1 MTLRD
6 VVDRVPLP
14 GETITGVL
22 AALLAQRVRPL
33 ALPARARPVGAACA
47 TGGLAL
53 VLAAWRERGPVA
65 LEHPSALVTTG
76 VHGASR
82 NPMYVGFDVLHLG
95 LAGLTRNGWML
106 VTWPTSAALLH
117 RAVRAEE
124 GMLAER
130 FGAEY
135 DAYRA
140 RVPRYL

>member
-22 AALLAQRVRPL
+22 AALLAQRVLPL
-33 ALPARARPVGAACA
+33 ALPARVRPVGAACA

-95 LAGLTRNGWML
+95 ASGPRTE
-106 VTWPTSAALLH
+106 AALEGDPASPGAQ
-117 RAVRAEE
+117 AV
-124 GMLAER
+124 
-130 FGAEY
+130 
-135 DAYRA
+135 
-140 RVPRYL
+140 